1 MPKARMTSTH
11 LAHLE
16 NEWGRSWAHV
26 GIAAGHWPS
35 DPRWCL
41 VYSASLYRAA
51 LEKAGSSASQSITAI
66 IDRSLISQVLKRQR
80 KQTGCIIKIR
90 GVWEAAGCSVVME
103 EKLTWPLE
111 EGVLRRPSG
120 SFPWNSLACSLHV
133 VTSQCC
139 HLPLHH
145 ITKRILSRVNIYF
158 MYKERQ
164 IWYFLSVSRS

>member
-1 MPKARMTSTH
+1 MREKLSACGNSSRT
-11 LAHLE
+11 LALRSKVMSSVQCIIVSCGTRK
-16 NEWGRSWAHV
+16 GRK
-26 GIAAGHWPS
+26 
-35 DPRWCL
+35 L
-41 VYSASLYRAA
+41 
-51 LEKAGSSASQSITAI
+51 SQSKYHSYHRPLADFTSVKKTKET
-66 IDRSLISQVLKRQR
+66 D
-80 KQTGCIIKIR
+80 GCIIKIR

-103 EKLTWPLE
+103 EKLAWPLE

-133 VTSQCC
+133 VASQCC
-139 HLPLHH
+139 HLPLHR